1 LAVNSEVDD
10 LLRKGRAGE
19 EMSMRNLIK
28 KVTQA
33 TLSRF
38 GLRLIRTN
46 SPFQQSDGLIPFFLA
61 LKGLGFD
68 PTHVIDVGA
77 NRGNWTREALK
88 FFPNAYYTLV
98 EPQDNLRSY
107 SADLVKRGHR
117 VQWVNCGVSDRA
129 GTLAFTVFHR
139 DEASS
144 FVPDQDTAKGDG
156 NRQIH
161 VAVKTL
167 NELVASGSAGLP
179 DMVKIDAE
187 GFDLKV
193 LSGASDLLGKTEIF
207 LIEATIFG
215 SKYENTL
222 SAVMEKMS
230 NSGYRMIDITALN
243 RSPKTWLLWLCE
255 VAFIRNGS
263 RLLEGAELYE

>member
-1 LAVNSEVDD
+1 
-10 LLRKGRAGE
+10 
-19 EMSMRNLIK
+19 MRNIIK

-38 GLRLIRTN
+38 GLKLIRTN
-46 SPFQQSDGLIPFFLA
+46 NPFQQTDPSIPFFLA

-68 PTHVIDVGA
+68 PRHVIDVGA
-77 NRGNWTREALK
+77 NRGNWTRQAVK
-88 FFPNAYYTLV
+88 FFPNAYYTLI
-98 EPQDNLRSY
+98 EPQDDLRSY
-107 SADLVKRGHR
+107 SEDLFKRSHGI
-117 VQWVNCGVSDRA
+117 QWVNCGVADRE
-129 GTLAFTVFHR
+129 GTLAFTVSQR
-139 DEASS
+139 DDASS
-144 FVPDQDTAKGDG
+144 FVPVQDTG
-156 NRQIH
+156 NRGGGRQIY

-167 NELVASGSAGLP
+167 NEIVASSSAGVP

-207 LIEATIFG
+207 LIEAIIFG

-230 NSGYRMIDITALN
+230 NSGYGMIDITALN

-263 RLLEGAELYE
+263 RLLEGAEVYE

>member
-1 LAVNSEVDD
+1 
-10 LLRKGRAGE
+10 
-19 EMSMRNLIK
+19 MRNIIK

-38 GLRLIRTN
+38 GLKLIRTDN
-46 SPFQQSDGLIPFFLA
+46 PFQQTDPSIPFFLA

-68 PTHVIDVGA
+68 PRHVIDVGA
-77 NRGNWTREALK
+77 NRGNWTRLAVK

-98 EPQDNLRSY
+98 EPQNELRRY
-107 SADLVKRGHR
+107 SEDLFKRGHR
-117 VQWVNCGVSDRA
+117 IQWVNCGVADKE
-129 GTLAFTVFHR
+129 GTLAFTVSHR
-139 DEASS
+139 DDASS
-144 FVPDQDTAKGDG
+144 FVPDQNTAKRGG
-156 NRQIH
+156 NRQIN

-167 NELVASGSAGLP
+167 NEIVALSSAGLP

-207 LIEATIFG
+207 LVEAIIFG
-215 SKYENTL
+215 SNYENTL

-230 NSGYRMIDITALN
+230 NAGYRMIDITSLN

-255 VAFIRNGS
+255 IAFIRNGS
-263 RLLEGAELYE
+263 RLLEGAGIYE

>member
-1 LAVNSEVDD
+1 
-10 LLRKGRAGE
+10 
-19 EMSMRNLIK
+19 MRNLIK

-33 TLSRF
+33 TLGRF

-46 SPFQQSDGLIPFFLA
+46 NPFQQSDGLIPFFLA

-77 NRGNWTREALK
+77 NRGNWTRQALK

-98 EPQDNLRSY
+98 EPQDDLRSY

-117 VQWVNCGVSDRA
+117 VQWVNCGVSDRE
-129 GTLAFTVFHR
+129 GTLPFTVFHR
-139 DEASS
+139 DDSSS
-144 FVPDQDTAKGDG
+144 FVPDQDTAKRDG

-167 NELVASGSAGLP
+167 NELVASGGAGLP

>member
-1 LAVNSEVDD
+1 
-10 LLRKGRAGE
+10 
-19 EMSMRNLIK
+19 
-28 KVTQA
+28 
-33 TLSRF
+33 
-38 GLRLIRTN
+38 
-46 SPFQQSDGLIPFFLA
+46 
-61 LKGLGFD
+61 
-68 PTHVIDVGA
+68 
-77 NRGNWTREALK
+77 
-88 FFPNAYYTLV
+88 
-98 EPQDNLRSY
+98 
-107 SADLVKRGHR
+107 
-117 VQWVNCGVSDRA
+117 VSDRE

-139 DEASS
+139 DKASS
-144 FVPDQDTAKGDG
+144 FVPDQDTAKRDG

-193 LSGASDLLGKTEIF
+193 LSGASDLLVKTEIF
-207 LIEATIFG
+207 LIEAMILG

-230 NSGYRMIDITALN
+230 DSGYRMIDITPLN